1 MQHLSNKKL
10 SKYFLYAI
18 GEIFLVVIGILIAL
32 QINNWNN
39 QRLEDNKEMKTY
51 QAILQQIE
59 EDRLE
64 LIEKQAFNKIKMGE
78 LLKANEIIGSNNR
91 IAIDTLA
98 YLVMMMSQYSDFLG
112 NGNIYETLVNS
123 GDIKLIKSTEVPARI
138 KKLENTYIFINRLE
152 DIHWSIIIDEL
163 SPELKGV
170 MNFDSFEKF
179 KPDRILQPD
188 RLYTPELQNIV
199 YEVKYL
205 SIGKDTI
212 YGRALR
218 QIDHITRLIDAELEN
233 NMINTPGDSETQ

>member
-1 MQHLSNKKL
+1 MQHLSNNKL

-39 QRLEDNKEMKTY
+39 QRLERNKEMKTY
-51 QAILQQIE
+51 QAIKQQIE
-59 EDRLE
+59 EDRSE
-64 LIEKQAFNKIKMGE
+64 LIDMQAFNQIKMGE
-78 LLKANEIIGSNNR
+78 LFKANEIISSKNSV
-91 IAIDTLA
+91 AIDTLA
-98 YLVMMMSQYSDFLG
+98 YLIMMMSQYSDFHG

-123 GDIKLIKSTEVPARI
+123 GDLKLIKNNEIPVRI

-179 KPDRILQPD
+179 KPDRILLPD
-188 RLYTPELQNIV
+188 RLYAPELQNIV
-199 YEVKYL
+199 YEAKYL

-218 QIDHITRLIDAELEN
+218 EIDHITSLINDELGS
-233 NMINTPGDSETQ
+233 IQ

>member
-39 QRLEDNKEMKTY
+39 HRLERNKEMKTY
-51 QAILQQIE
+51 KAIKQQIE
-59 EDRLE
+59 EDRSE
-64 LIEKQAFNKIKMGE
+64 LIDMQAFNQIKMGE
-78 LLKANEIIGSNNR
+78 LFKANEIISSKNSV
-91 IAIDTLA
+91 AIDTLA
-98 YLVMMMSQYSDFLG
+98 YLIMMMSQYSDFHG

-123 GDIKLIKSTEVPARI
+123 GDLKLIKNNEIPVCI

-179 KPDRILQPD
+179 KPDRILLPD
-188 RLYTPELQNIV
+188 RLYAPELQNIV
-199 YEVKYL
+199 YEAKYL

-218 QIDHITRLIDAELEN
+218 EIDHITSLINDELGS
-233 NMINTPGDSETQ
+233 IQ